1 VGDYIT
7 EEVTGALDLEQ
18 RLQAPLADL
27 DAFLSAA
34 LLGLLGIDEEGQDF
48 LSGLDRPTLAALAVP
63 IADRLNERI
72 SNTVHEVVASPEV
85 TELIPRLVRRAH
97 EGAVALARGDLEE
110 LPNVSV
116 VNGAVQVNTLPIIAR
131 VIENVA
137 ADLRQL
143 LPDIDLPDAVSDR
156 VDQAIAQFREA
167 LGDRVPDDFGQITI
181 MSEDQLTEI
190 QATATTLDRWVW
202 GLVVLSVVL
211 VALTIL
217 VSPTRRRTVIQL
229 GIGVIVAV
237 VFAVLVL
244 RRVEAAVIG
253 EISSPARTET
263 AASILEQLFQGLR
276 QGIVGLILVSA
287 LLAIGFHI
295 AGRPKWVTDTGQRL
309 DELMPGEVAAGS
321 LETWVAA
328 NYDFIRVTLAGLVLL
343 VLFITGIGW
352 VSLMIVGGTAAVAL
366 WWLARLRD
374 RATRQTEVPS

>member
-1 VGDYIT
+1 MKDVLELVMSALGLVLAIVAIVVGARA
-7 EEVTGALDLEQ
+7 GARANE
-18 RLQAPLADL
+18 
-27 DAFLSAA
+27 LSAQIA
-34 LLGLLGIDEEGQDF
+34 QIEHERRQEEK
-48 LSGLDRPTLAALAVP
+48 
-63 IADRLNERI
+63 ADR
-72 SNTVHEVVASPEV
+72 TVQAHWGNA
-85 TELIPRLVRRAH
+85 PR
-97 EGAVALARGDLEE
+97 
-110 LPNVSV
+110 
-116 VNGAVQVNTLPIIAR
+116 NG
-131 VIENVA
+131 
-137 ADLRQL
+137 
-143 LPDIDLPDAVSDR
+143 S
-156 VDQAIAQFREA
+156 
-167 LGDRVPDDFGQITI
+167 
-181 MSEDQLTEI
+181 
-190 QATATTLDRWVW
+190 WVW

>member
-1 VGDYIT
+1 
-7 EEVTGALDLEQ
+7 
-18 RLQAPLADL
+18 
-27 DAFLSAA
+27 
-34 LLGLLGIDEEGQDF
+34 
-48 LSGLDRPTLAALAVP
+48 
-63 IADRLNERI
+63 
-72 SNTVHEVVASPEV
+72 
-85 TELIPRLVRRAH
+85 
-97 EGAVALARGDLEE
+97 VALARGDLEE

-181 MSEDQLTEI
+181 MSEEQLTEI